1 MENNKGCG
9 GRNKCDGFVSYLLSP
24 CAYVSGILAQ
34 RPSAKQMDS
43 LLGLS
48 VSNFLGMNISL
59 FLVAVIC
66 TYFYFY
72 IHPWKEKSPK
82 TLIYAVIIPIL
93 LFFLFTEYK
102 FYRVVY
108 LFPFLYI
115 LFAVNTDRLVYNL
128 LLECI
133 MNAGIAVKF
142 YLTNGGFF
150 LIGLYLISYGN

>member
-1 MENNKGCG
+1 MALFHLC
-9 GRNKCDGFVSYLLSP
+9 YLRAPMYLESLRR
-24 CAYVSGILAQ
+24 G
-34 RPSAKQMDS
+34 PSAKQMDS

-48 VSNFLGMNISL
+48 VNNFLGMNISL

-150 LIGLYLISYGN
+150 SNWFVFNLFTHRI